1 MGEFE
6 KQVTSWARKSEMR
19 LEAVFKTAVQDMVDD
34 AQTPRDK
41 GGRMPV
47 DTGFLIN
54 SGYAAVNR
62 MPSGNP
68 PAKDAKE
75 WTGANQSAAALA
87 INKAKIGD
95 TIYFGWTANYAQYM
109 EAKYAF
115 MRLAAQR
122 WGQFVKMAARRIEQS
137 GSGLK

>member
-19 LEAVFKTAVQDMVDD
+19 LEAVLKTAVQDMVED

-47 DTGFLIN
+47 DTGFLRN
-54 SGYAAVNR
+54 SGNASINKL
-62 MPSGNP
+62 PSGGSSPSNM
-68 PAKDAKE
+68 
-75 WTGANQSAAALA
+75 SAVPMV

-137 GSGLK
+137 GSSLK

>member
-19 LEAVFKTAVQDMVDD
+19 LEAVFKTAVQDMVED

-47 DTGFLIN
+47 VTGFLRNSGSASIN
-54 SGYAAVNR
+54 SIPSGGPSPSNMAAV
-62 MPSGNP
+62 PIII
-68 PAKDAKE
+68 
-75 WTGANQSAAALA
+75 NQ
-87 INKAKIGD
+87 AKIGD

-115 MRLAAQR
+115 MRMAAQR

-137 GSGLK
+137 GSSLK